1 MSMKPVEMEQII
13 LSKSFEGFPVDMEMK
28 YMKSVLPPGDY
39 WIGDIT
45 KVLDFPYVRIWDNHG
60 FANGEYDMG
69 NSKKFAVHSTYS
81 GDGNFI
87 SNLDRIF
94 IVDGGVI
101 GIVEMSLMEDSAI
114 LNESEDLYYIQCG
127 MIRVFKEEV
136 TFVYFNGT
144 FLISSGD
151 FFLRIYTNLNA
162 NLYMNIVSNE
172 DEEEEEEIENS
183 DLDEARFISE
193 KSLEEIFLEEI
204 SLE

>member
-1 MSMKPVEMEQII
+1 MKPVEIEKII
-13 LSKSFEGFPVDMEMK
+13 LSKSFEGFPVDMEME
-28 YMKSVLPPGDY
+28 YMKSVLPPGHY

-45 KVLDFPYVRIWDNHG
+45 KVLDFPYVNIWDNHG
-60 FANGEYDMG
+60 FANGEYDMENG
-69 NSKKFAVHSTYS
+69 KKFAVHSTYS

-101 GIVEMSLMEDSAI
+101 GIVEMSLMEDAAI

-127 MIRVFKEEV
+127 MIRVFREEV

-162 NLYMNIVSNE
+162 NLYMNIVSKDISNE
-172 DEEEEEEIENS
+172 DEEEEEIENP

-193 KSLEEIFLEEI
+193 KSLEEI